1 MAIDGKTIAIIVL
14 VVLFV
19 VAIFGGSRMMSK
31 FTAGASSGDGA
42 PMPTMVASGSS
53 VSQTNTNP
61 APVPVN
67 EAPTTQ
73 TPSALLPNE
82 IPVSDNF
89 GQFSAQDIIGNQ
101 NYLDPRSQIGYPG
114 TVGGVLRNANLQYRS
129 EPLNPRD
136 PVSIFNLST
145 IVPDTMR
152 PSFEIQD
159 QEYQ

>member
-31 FTAGASSGDGA
+31 FTAGASASASAGA
-42 PMPTMVASGSS
+42 PMPAGSPMS
-53 VSQTNTNP
+53 SDQNMMNP

>member
-1 MAIDGKTIAIIVL
+1 MALDGKTMAIMAL
-14 VVLFV
+14 LLMFAF
-19 VAIFGGSRMMSK
+19 AIFFGGRMSGFM
-31 FTAGASSGDGA
+31 GLSSTESSTPEG
-42 PMPTMVASGSS
+42 TSGP
-53 VSQTNTNP
+53 NP
-61 APVPVN
+61 AAPVPTSEV
-67 EAPTTQ
+67 PSTQ

-82 IPVSDNF
+82 IPVADNF

-101 NYLDPRSQIGYPG
+101 NYLDPRNQIGYPG

-152 PSFEIQD
+152 PTFEIQD
-159 QEYQ
+159 KEYQ